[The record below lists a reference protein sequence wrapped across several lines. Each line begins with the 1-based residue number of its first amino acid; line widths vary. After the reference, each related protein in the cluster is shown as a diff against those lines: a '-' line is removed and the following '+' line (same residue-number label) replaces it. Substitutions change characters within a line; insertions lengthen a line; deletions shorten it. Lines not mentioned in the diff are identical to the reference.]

1 MNIAVVDYARIDPE
15 AEFPWL
21 STKKEHRWTQ
31 FPLLDGPGMVVDC
44 WRAHVLVTVAA
55 TIDAAT
61 IDKLPMLQYVI
72 VAGDAPNLVDES
84 AAKARG
90 IRVSQV
96 DASGSAAER
105 CQRIVDTLDALI
117 EGRLEHFI
125 L

>member
-1 MNIAVVDYARIDPE
+1 MNIAVVDYARIAPD

-21 STKKEHRWTQ
+21 QTKKEHRWTQ
-31 FPLLDGPGMVVDC
+31 FPMLDGPGMVSDC
-44 WRAHVLVTVAA
+44 WRAHVLVSVAA
-55 TIDAAT
+55 PIDAAT

-72 VAGDAPNLVDES
+72 VAGENSNLVDIE

-96 DASGSAAER
+96 DARGSTAER

-117 EGRLEHFI
+117 EGRLDDFLI
-125 L
+125 